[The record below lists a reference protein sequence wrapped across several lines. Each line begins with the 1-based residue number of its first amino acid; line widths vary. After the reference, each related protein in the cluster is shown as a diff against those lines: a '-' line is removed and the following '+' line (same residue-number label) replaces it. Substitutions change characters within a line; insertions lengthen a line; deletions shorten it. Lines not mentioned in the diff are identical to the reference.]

1 MNKILTTFAAA
12 VALTT
17 SSALFAQT
25 ASESIMVHDPY
36 ARAMPPGQ
44 PNSGA
49 FMTFK
54 NSDSSAHAVVSASS
68 PVSKVVELHT
78 HIHENGMMMMRR
90 IDKIDVPANGETVL
104 KPGGLHVMFIGLKHD
119 LKVGQ
124 TVPVTLTFE
133 DGSKKEIEAPVR
145 KIMMKMKMK
154 VGNKPM
160 SGMPMHKMH

>member
-1 MNKILTTFAAA
+1 VKNILTTTIAAI
-12 VALTT
+12 ALTT
-17 SSALFAQT
+17 SSALFAQS
-25 ASESIMVHDPY
+25 ASESVMVHDPY

-54 NSDSSAHAVVSASS
+54 NMDSTSHAVVEAES

-78 HIHENGMMMMRR
+78 HVHEGGMMKMRR
-90 IDKIDVPANGETVL
+90 VDKIDIPANGETIL

-124 TVPVTLTFE
+124 KVPVTLTFE
-133 DGSKKEIEAPVR
+133 DGSKKAIEADVR
-145 KIMMKMKMK
+145 MIKGMMKPMKM
-154 VGNKPM
+154 M
-160 SGMPMHKMH
+160 DHKMH

>member
-17 SSALFAQT
+17 SSALFAQS

-36 ARAMPPGQ
+36 VRAMPPGQ

-54 NSDSSAHAVVSASS
+54 NSDSSAHAVVEASS

-78 HIHENGMMMMRR
+78 HIHKNGMMMMRR
-90 IDKIDVPANGETVL
+90 VDKIDIPANGETVL

-124 TVPVTLTFE
+124 NVPVTLTFE
-133 DGSKKEIEAPVR
+133 DGSKKDIEAPVR
-145 KIMMKMKMK
+145 KIMMKMKKM
-154 VGNKPM
+154 P
-160 SGMPMHKMH
+160 GMPMHKMH

>member
-1 MNKILTTFAAA
+1 MRNTLTTIAAA
-12 VALTT
+12 IALTA

-25 ASESIMVHDPY
+25 ASESVMVHDPF

-54 NSDSSAHAVVSASS
+54 NMDSTPHAVVEAQS

-78 HIHENGMMMMRR
+78 HVHEAGMMKMRR
-90 IDKIDVPANGETVL
+90 IDKIDIPANGETVL

-124 TVPVTLTFE
+124 KVPVTLTFE
-133 DGSKKEIEAPVR
+133 DGSQKAIEADVR
-145 KIMMKMKMK
+145 MIKGMMK
-154 VGNKPM
+154 PM
-160 SGMPMHKMH
+160 PNQMPMHKMH

>member
-17 SSALFAQT
+17 SSALFAQS
-25 ASESIMVHDPY
+25 ASESIMVHEPY

-54 NSDSSAHAVVSASS
+54 NSDSGAHAVVSATST
-68 PVSKVVELHT
+68 VSKVVELHT
-78 HIHENGMMMMRR
+78 HVHKNGMMMMRR
-90 IDKIDVPANGETVL
+90 IDKIDIPANGETVL
-104 KPGGLHVMFIGLKHD
+104 KPGGLHIMFIGLKAD
-119 LKVGQ
+119 MKVGQ

-133 DGSKKEIEAPVR
+133 DGSKKDIEMPVR
-145 KIMMKMKMK
+145 KIMMKMDMKMK
-154 VGNKPM
+154 KDK
-160 SGMPMHKMH
+160 MPMQKMH